1 MSEVDRASW
10 RRCLGREWGVWKLVD
25 GGEEENVR

>member
-10 RRCLGREWGVWKLVD
+10 RCCLGREWGVWKLVD